1 MKVLEN
7 QDALLS
13 NYEVYKI
20 LSERQADRKSV
31 GNKKKPG
38 VKQQPNVAT
47 IEFETKKYMKDSG
60 VNKLNDGDILHFLEQ
75 TRDLKLT
82 KLEKLQ
88 ILNLRPQSLVDLYII
103 VEHLESRFND
113 PESLL
118 ETIMN
123 ALPQT
128 DNEDAMKE

>member
-20 LSERQADRKSV
+20 LSERQADRKSS
-31 GNKKKPG
+31 NKKKQG
-38 VKQQPNVAT
+38 AKQQSNVAT
-47 IEFETKKYMKDSG
+47 IEFETMKYMKDSG
-60 VNKLNDGDILHFLEQ
+60 VSKLNDGDIVHFLEQ

-88 ILNLRPQSLVDLYII
+88 ILNIRPQSLVDLYIMI
-103 VEHLESRFND
+103 EHLESRFND

>member
-13 NYEVYKI
+13 NYEVDKI
-20 LSERQADRKSV
+20 LSERQADRKS

-38 VKQQPNVAT
+38 AKQQSNVAT
-47 IEFETKKYMKDSG
+47 IEFETMKYMKDSG
-60 VNKLNDGDILHFLEQ
+60 VNKLNDGDIMHFLQQ